1 MLPRVPV
8 LVIGLALAMTL
19 FFPANAAFG
28 YWKSS
33 GAGVGSGSTGTLQAP
48 TSVLVP
54 ATSAGTVGISWTAS
68 AGTLAPTG
76 YYVTRT
82 TGSTASAAC
91 GSGPAALLTATS
103 CVDTIRDGSYT
114 YLVTAR
120 YHSWTAASGASG
132 TVAVA
137 VPTQLAFSTNPT
149 NSVVGVALA
158 PAVQV
163 TVESADG
170 SAVLS
175 AGIAVTLTIGNNP
188 AAGTLAGTS
197 TTSTSADGIATFAGL
212 SIDRVGVGYSLI
224 AASTALT
231 SATSSSFDIRKPP
244 LTGPALGSAASYSV
258 LGSAA
263 TGDGQTTLSG
273 DLGTF
278 PAATAAGFP
287 DGTVQGITHTGDLTA
302 SAAETDLTAAY
313 ADALS
318 RPVDTE
324 FAGDLNGVTFTAGV
338 HHTGAALALS
348 AAGTL
353 ALDGQ
358 GNPNAVFIFQVNG
371 ALNTGAGSSVVLV
384 NGARASNVYWQV
396 NGAAGTGSLSSFSGT
411 ILASGAITI
420 GAGGTLIGR
429 ALSSGAVTLANNT
442 IRFTEALPPTVA
454 IDAGSPRTSN
464 AAAPIVSGTSS
475 AASGQTVT
483 ITLSGLTL
491 TAAVSSTGT
500 WAATGAAIPAGT
512 YSVLARV
519 RDAAGNAATATRLL
533 AFQ

>member
-1 MLPRVPV
+1 MSRGAPLIA
-8 LVIGLALAMTL
+8 IGLVLAMTCL
-19 FFPANAAFG
+19 LPANAAFG
-28 YWKSS
+28 YWSSS
-33 GAGVGSGSTGTLQAP
+33 GAGVGIGSTGTLLAP
-48 TSVLVP
+48 TSVQVP
-54 ATSAGTVGISWTAS
+54 ATSDGTVGVSWTAS

-82 TGSTASAAC
+82 IGSTVSAAC
-91 GSGPAALLTATS
+91 GSGPTAPLTTTS
-103 CVDTIRDGSYT
+103 CVDTVGDGSYT
-114 YLVTAR
+114 YLVIAR
-120 YHSWTAASGASG
+120 YHSWAAASGISG

-137 VPTQLAFSTNPT
+137 APTQLAFRTNPT
-149 NSVVGVALA
+149 NSVVGAAIA

-175 AGIAVTLTIGNNP
+175 AGIAVTLTVGNNP

-197 TTSTSADGIATFAGL
+197 TMSTSADGIATFAGL

-244 LTGPALGSAASYSV
+244 LAGPELGSAASYSV

-302 SAAETDLTAAY
+302 SAAETALTAAY

-338 HHTGAALALS
+338 HHTAAALELS

-353 ALDGQ
+353 ALNGQ
-358 GNPNAVFIFQVNG
+358 GDPDSVFIFQVDG
-371 ALNTGAGSSVVLV
+371 ALNTGAGSSVLLV

-396 NGAAGTGSLSSFSGT
+396 NGAAGTGALSSFSGT

-420 GAGGTLIGR
+420 GAGGRLIGR

-454 IDAGSPRTSN
+454 IDAGSPETSST
-464 AAAPIVSGTSS
+464 AAPSISGTST
-475 AASGQTVT
+475 ALSGQTVT
-483 ITLSGLTL
+483 IIISGQTL
-491 TAAVSSTGT
+491 TTAVSSTGT
-500 WAATGAAIPAGT
+500 WAVTGPPVPAGT

-533 AFQ
+533 TFQ